1 VSAGAI
7 QTPARRKRPPFLAVL
22 LSILVPGV
30 GQIYLGERYRGVT
43 ILLSEL
49 VTLLTTLWYHV
60 PAWYSVPVIIWLWN
74 ILDVY
79 GLIKGSKKPML
90 IVFVTML
97 IMGYGIGW
105 KVTQIDLTAF
115 TRNLGRAASI
125 VVPMFHPDFLS
136 HRETLQSAWSPIQL
150 PCGPNPPPATNTV
163 NDITVKLSAD
173 CTALGGS
180 FTIQASGLQ
189 PNTQTLIYWSTPIGN
204 QLPLGGGHAAPLY
217 IDSDSQGNL
226 EATIQVPPTAL
237 SAAPDPTLPL
247 EHRVYVQQT
256 QQLAGFVLS
265 ENGGYL
271 VQGIKE
277 TIFLA
282 LISTTFG
289 ALIAIPVG
297 FLAARNLMGSNAITM
312 GIYVVVRTILN
323 IIRSIEPLI
332 IAIVFVVIVG
342 LGPFPGVIA
351 ITLHTVAALGKLYS
365 EVIEGI
371 DPGPLEAIRA
381 VGGNWA
387 QMVRYAVIP
396 QIVPPIMSFT
406 IYRWDINVRTST
418 IIGFVGGGGIGFYL
432 YQWIIK
438 GDYSA
443 VGSTFIA
450 IVIIVMILDFVS
462 ARLRARLV

>member
-1 VSAGAI
+1 VSEGALLS
-7 QTPARRKRPPFLAVL
+7 TTRRRRQPFLAILLLVL
-22 LSILVPGV
+22 FPGV

-43 ILLSEL
+43 ILISEL
-49 VTLLTTLWYHV
+49 VSLGTAFWYHV
-60 PAWYSVPVIIWLWN
+60 PVWYAVPAVIWLWN
-74 ILDVY
+74 IWDAYSLLSD
-79 GLIKGSKKPML
+79 SKKSLL
-90 IVFVTML
+90 IIFIAML

-105 KVTQIDLTAF
+105 QVTEIDLTAF
-115 TRNLGRAASI
+115 TRNLDRASAI
-125 VVPMFHPDFLS
+125 VGPMFHPDFID
-136 HRETLQSAWSPIQL
+136 HRETLKAAWSPIEV

-163 NDITVKLSAD
+163 NGITLSLSTD
-173 CTALGGS
+173 CTYLGGT
-180 FTIQASGLQ
+180 FTLDASGLQ
-189 PNTQTLIYWSTPIGN
+189 PNTQTEIYWSTPIGD
-204 QLPLGGGHAAPLY
+204 QLPLGGGHAMPLLVET
-217 IDSDSQGNL
+217 DSDGKLQ
-226 EATIQVPPTAL
+226 ATITVPPTAL

-256 QQLAGFVLS
+256 QQLPGFVLS
-265 ENGGYL
+265 KNGGYL

-289 ALIAIPVG
+289 AIIAIPVG
-297 FLAARNLMGSNAITM
+297 FLAARNLMGGNPFTM

-351 ITLHTVAALGKLYS
+351 ITMHTVAALGKLYS

-443 VGSTFIA
+443 VGSSFIA